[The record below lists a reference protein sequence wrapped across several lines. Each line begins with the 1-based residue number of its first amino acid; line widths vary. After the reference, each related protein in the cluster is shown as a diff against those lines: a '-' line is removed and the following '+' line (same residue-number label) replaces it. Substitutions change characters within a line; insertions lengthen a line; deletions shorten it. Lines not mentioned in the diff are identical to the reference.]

1 MYVTI
6 RQYEGVDVEAVKRM
20 ARDRPDNEG
29 MAAMA
34 SEFPGF
40 IAYFLVD
47 TEDGGLL
54 AISAY
59 LGQAEAEASTDT
71 AIQYVREN
79 LGTLVPNPPKLLAG
93 EVIAH
98 SIRPE

>member
-6 RQYEGVDVEAVKRM
+6 RQYDGVDVEAVKRM
-20 ARDRPDNEG
+20 AASRPDNEG

-40 IAYFLVD
+40 VAYFLVD

-59 LGQAEAEASTDT
+59 LGQAEAEASTET
-71 AIQYVREN
+71 AVQYVRDN
-79 LGTLVPNPPKLLAG
+79 LGALVPNPPKILGG
-93 EVIAH
+93 EVIARN
-98 SIRPE
+98 IRPE

>member
-1 MYVTI
+1 
-6 RQYEGVDVEAVKRM
+6 
-20 ARDRPDNEG
+20 
-29 MAAMA
+29 
-34 SEFPGF
+34 
-40 IAYFLVD
+40 
-47 TEDGGLL
+47 L

-79 LGTLVPNPPKLLAG
+79 LGSLVPNPPKLLAG
-93 EVIAH
+93 EVLAH